1 MAVSANALEKILGN
15 ARALCNPQA
24 DKMINEY
31 KVTGVDRD
39 YFEQP
44 DPDNFVE
51 NYSDYG
57 EVNEEKTILATQAP
71 TISAN
76 KLKNSSLPAAIR
88 ESFARK
94 QIDTSRLSNVSVLDQ
109 MSESAKQKIA
119 GSIRVEKKNKPAQ
132 VNESVQH
139 TANMGGGVDYTALK
153 AIIKE
158 CIEEYFE
165 KHPINEGT
173 LAGITLEKGKISL
186 VDNKG
191 RLFGAKLVLEGNIND
206 SLND

>member
-31 KVTGVDRD
+31 KVSGLERD

-44 DPDNFVE
+44 DPNDFQE

-57 EVNEEKTILATQAP
+57 EVNEEKSILATQAP

-76 KLKNSSLPAAIR
+76 KLKNSNIPAAIR

-94 QIDTSRLSNVSVLDQ
+94 QIDTSKLSNISVLDQ
-109 MSESAKQKIA
+109 MSDSAKKKIA
-119 GSIRVEKKNKPAQ
+119 GSIKVEKKTNPPQ
-132 VNESVQH
+132 INENMQR
-139 TANMGGGVDYTALK
+139 TAIAGGGVDYTALK
-153 AIIKE
+153 AIMKE

-206 SLND
+206 TIND

>member
-31 KVTGVDRD
+31 KVSGLERD

-44 DPDNFVE
+44 DPNDFQE

-57 EVNEEKTILATQAP
+57 EVNEEKSILATQAP

-76 KLKNSSLPAAIR
+76 KLKNSNIPAAIR

-94 QIDTSRLSNVSVLDQ
+94 QIDTSKLSNISVLDQ
-109 MSESAKQKIA
+109 MSDSAKKKIA
-119 GSIRVEKKNKPAQ
+119 GSIKVEKKSNPSQ
-132 VNESVQH
+132 ISENMQR
-139 TANMGGGVDYTALK
+139 TAIAGGGVDYTALK
-153 AIIKE
+153 AIMKE

-206 SLND
+206 TIND